1 MRYAA
6 PSDVSGIT
14 LSTGPLT
21 VVDGFVD
28 VPDDASPGDIGGLA
42 VYNFV
47 PAPESA
53 PAASAPSRGAALKA
67 PASGSTP
74 PSENPPSPSS
84 E

>member
-28 VPDDASPGDIGGLA
+28 VPQGATPGDLGGLA
-42 VYNFV
+42 VYGFT
-47 PAPESA
+47 PALTDAAPAEYAAPEVA
-53 PAASAPSRGAALKA
+53 EPHIEPEE
-67 PASGSTP
+67 PAST
-74 PSENPPSPSS
+74 
-84 E
+84 

>member
-28 VPDDASPGDIGGLA
+28 VPEDATPGDLGGLA
-42 VYNFV
+42 VYGFTQALTDAE
-47 PAPESA
+47 PATAVQAEE
-53 PAASAPSRGAALKA
+53 PAADVAEPHDEPEELT
-67 PASGSTP
+67 ST
-74 PSENPPSPSS
+74 
-84 E
+84 